1 MESAEQ
7 KNNPLHG
14 ITLEQI
20 VVQLEQSYGWAA
32 LAEAVPIHCFQN
44 NPTVS
49 SSLKFLRKTPWA
61 RAKVESFYLYSKR
74 KNKLVN

>member
-1 MESAEQ
+1 MDTTPQ

-20 VVQLEQSYGWAA
+20 LTQLVESYGWED
-32 LAEAVPIHCFQN
+32 LAEAVPINCFRS
-44 NPTVS
+44 NPS
-49 SSLKFLRKTPWA
+49 INSSLKFLRKTPWA

-74 KNKLVN
+74 KNRLI